1 MNSKE
6 KNLAGITLKFKKIMK
21 KHFIIIPTL
30 LLSIALVSC
39 RTSEEIESENY
50 NSTLKPNSRIEISN
64 TVENDSINI
73 QSFESSEEK
82 KDPPVKDRQDWR
94 KSN

>member
-1 MNSKE
+1 
-6 KNLAGITLKFKKIMK
+6 MK

-30 LLSIALVSC
+30 LLSIVLIGC
-39 RTSEEIESENY
+39 RNTEETEKENY
-50 NSTLKPNSRIEISN
+50 KPIMKSNNRNEISN
-64 TVENDSINI
+64 TIENDSINI
-73 QSFESSEEK
+73 QSLESSEEK

>member
-1 MNSKE
+1 
-6 KNLAGITLKFKKIMK
+6 MK

-30 LLSIALVSC
+30 LLSIVLIGC
-39 RTSEEIESENY
+39 RNTEETEKENY
-50 NSTLKPNSRIEISN
+50 KPTLKSNNRNEISN
-64 TVENDSINI
+64 TIENDSINI
-73 QSFESSEEK
+73 QSLESSEEK

>member
-1 MNSKE
+1 
-6 KNLAGITLKFKKIMK
+6 MK

-30 LLSIALVSC
+30 LLSIVFIGC
-39 RTSEEIESENY
+39 RNTEETEKENY
-50 NSTLKPNSRIEISN
+50 KPILKSNNRNEISN
-64 TVENDSINI
+64 TIENDSINI
-73 QSFESSEEK
+73 QSLESSEEK